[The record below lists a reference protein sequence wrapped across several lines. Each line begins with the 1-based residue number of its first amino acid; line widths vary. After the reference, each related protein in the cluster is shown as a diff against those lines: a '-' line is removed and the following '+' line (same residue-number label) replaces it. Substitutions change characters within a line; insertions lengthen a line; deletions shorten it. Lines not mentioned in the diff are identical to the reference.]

1 MWRAGQAAWGEPA
14 QYPSAYLMQHRAERL
29 WIALQKVAQALAHR
43 QYPVTHRQRR
53 EDLVQQMRRQRSYL
67 LCVAG
72 ETRRAAITTPQDS
85 KAGISL
91 K

>member
-1 MWRAGQAAWGEPA
+1 MPYRGEVFRY
-14 QYPSAYLMQHRAERL
+14 QRGRL
-29 WIALQKVAQALAHR
+29 WIALQKVAQALGHR
-43 QYPVTHRQRR
+43 QHPMTQRQRR

-72 ETRRAAITTPQDS
+72 GTQRAAITTPQDS